1 MTYQD
6 GYEAAYRE
14 IYAAIDS
21 DDHPANCGT
30 CRACGV
36 MRTVIED
43 MMITLSGKL
52 SQDEFYTLAQILA
65 RANSRE
71 GNLQKSVG

>member
-1 MTYQD
+1 MENNAYQQ
-6 GYEAAYRE
+6 GYEDAYSE

-36 MRTVIED
+36 MRTVLED
-43 MMITLSGKL
+43 AMTTLGRKL
-52 SQDEFYTLAQILA
+52 SQNDFWTLAAILQ
-65 RANSRE
+65 RANE
-71 GNLQKSVG
+71 